1 MNEVFGF
8 VLKRIDEH
16 GLLSG
21 TTAGVDSMLIEAN
34 AATNVE
40 RAEGVWRAYLER
52 RVSAEDLELKTLVEL
67 A

>member
-8 VLKRIDEH
+8 VLKRIHEH

-40 RAEGVWRAYLER
+40 RAEGV
-52 RVSAEDLELKTLVEL
+52 
-67 A
+67 

>member
-8 VLKRIDEH
+8 VLKRIHEH

-34 AATNVE
+34 TATNVE
-40 RAEGVWRAYLER
+40 RAEGV
-52 RVSAEDLELKTLVEL
+52 
-67 A
+67 